1 MLDTP
6 SVSHKNLI
14 KIVGSQPEHASLE
27 DPVCH
32 LYVCSFVAQ
41 FLPGRMI
48 TLCVELLLG
57 SKLSSTSH
65 CLSPLC
71 VSTGFWAL
79 RRPFGRV

>member
-32 LYVCSFVAQ
+32 KYVCSVVAQ
-41 FLPGRMI
+41 FLPARII
-48 TLCVELLLG
+48 T
-57 SKLSSTSH
+57 
-65 CLSPLC
+65 
-71 VSTGFWAL
+71 
-79 RRPFGRV
+79 